1 MQHKDMD
8 ISILHERRI
17 IALDKTEQAM
27 AWLVQNGPVVA
38 DPPVPLWILKALVG
52 DRRILRLRRGLVLAP
67 RSDGRLPSFPATI
80 NLVEPTG
87 YVTGHGALVAH
98 GLNDQDV
105 SHWWSLATRRQSDIR
120 YGRYRAHFTLSSE
133 RARTGQRTK
142 VQVEGDKVVVA
153 TVAQAFIDELTF
165 MPFGLDWVETAR
177 VLRNAVEAGRTN
189 ERDVLNL
196 IRHRPSIAVTRR
208 AGLLF
213 ELVRGRPDP
222 ELLAAARANDDI
234 TRVVGSGFTDRT
246 WRLTLPFPR
255 ERILRG
261 LR

>member
-1 MQHKDMD
+1 MNL
-8 ISILHERRI
+8 SILHDRRI

-27 AWLVQNGPVVA
+27 AWLVQNGPLVA
-38 DPPVPLWILKALVG
+38 DPPLPLWVLKALVA
-52 DRRILRLRRGLVLAP
+52 DRRILRLRRGLFLAP
-67 RSDGRLPSFPATI
+67 RDDGRLPSFPAAI
-80 NLVEPTG
+80 NSVEPAG
-87 YVTGHGALVAH
+87 YITGHGALVAH

-120 YGRYRAHFTLSSE
+120 YGRFRAHFTLSPE
-133 RARTGQRTK
+133 RARTGQRTT
-142 VQVEGDKVVVA
+142 VQVEGDNVTVA
-153 TVAQAFIDELTF
+153 TVAQAFVDELTF
-165 MPFGLDWVETAR
+165 MPFGLDWVEIAR
-177 VLRNAVEAGRTN
+177 VLRNAVEANRTN
-189 ERDVLNL
+189 EREMLSL
-196 IRHRPSIAVTRR
+196 IRERPSVAVTRR

-234 TRVVGSGFTDRT
+234 TRVVGSGVTDRT